1 VNRGDI
7 FRVRP
12 RDRSGREQQGARF
25 AVVVQTDGLMRL
37 STVVVA
43 PTSTNALAASF
54 RPTIEFNNENTR
66 VLVDQITA
74 IDATRLGKRVGH
86 VEMEELW
93 AIDDALRMVLAL

>member
-1 VNRGDI
+1 VNRGDVY
-7 FRVRP
+7 RVRP
-12 RDRSGREQQGARF
+12 RDRSGHEQQGTRF

-37 STVVVA
+37 STVLVA
-43 PTSTNALAASF
+43 PTSTSAMAASF
-54 RPTIEFNNENTR
+54 RPTIELNNENTR

-74 IDATRLGKRVGH
+74 VDATRLGRRAGH